1 MEGAA
6 MTRRYIVGYDGK
18 DGFVVLFAT
27 DKVELAV
34 TMKKRLTRTLTNQA
48 ITHLLL
54 NKDLTTDEVN
64 NALDTLCNEYGTEAV
79 ARAWMAH
86 ATHKPQ

>member
-1 MEGAA
+1 MN
-6 MTRRYIVGYDGK
+6 K
-18 DGFVVLFAT
+18 D
-27 DKVELAV
+27 
-34 TMKKRLTRTLTNQA
+34 TLNKA

-64 NALDTLCNEYGTEAV
+64 SALDDLCNEYGTEAV

-86 ATHKPQ
+86 KPQ

>member
-1 MEGAA
+1 

-34 TMKKRLTRTLTNQA
+34 TMKKRLTRTLDNHE
-48 ITHLLL
+48 IKL
-54 NKDLTTDEVN
+54 KKFIDK
-64 NALDTLCNEYGTEAV
+64 
-79 ARAWMAH
+79 R
-86 ATHKPQ
+86 K